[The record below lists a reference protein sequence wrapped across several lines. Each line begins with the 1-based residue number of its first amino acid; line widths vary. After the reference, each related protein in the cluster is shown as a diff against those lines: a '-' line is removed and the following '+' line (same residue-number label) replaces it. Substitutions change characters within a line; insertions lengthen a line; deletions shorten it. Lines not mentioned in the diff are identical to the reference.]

1 MAQTATRKGAT
12 GGSTK
17 RKSAPKKRAPAKS
30 KTKSSAKSNGAG
42 SKKTGTK
49 SVKSAAG
56 GGAAK
61 ATLTTR
67 PGGPVRMKMAGAA
80 LKAAAKKAGEKAKQ
94 ALPVLADGSRGVI
107 DKVRDAGWDRMAEKM
122 RTLPVQRS

>member
-1 MAQTATRKGAT
+1 MAQTATRKGAS

-17 RKSAPKKRAPAKS
+17 RKPAPKKRAPAKS
-30 KTKSSAKSNGAG
+30 KAKSNAKSNGSG

-56 GGAAK
+56 GAAAK

-80 LKAAAKKAGEKAKQ
+80 LKAAARKAGDKARQ
-94 ALPVLADGSRGVI
+94 TLPVLGDGPRGVL
-107 DKVRDAGWDRMAEKM
+107 DKVRDAG
-122 RTLPVQRS
+122 